1 MYKEVINDMNKEV
14 QTTVAITNPVI
25 NSERYAGILAHPT
38 SFPSYY
44 GIGDLGQTSYE
55 FVDYLKSAGQS
66 LWQVLPLGPTGFGDS
81 PYQGF
86 SAFAGQ
92 PLLIS
97 PDKMAEEGLLTQ
109 TELDAYPILPTRYV
123 DYGAVIWEKNKLFAS
138 AYERFKELVAA
149 NSGAVSMTA
158 TDAGTK
164 GKTDTAIKGESD
176 AAMKASLKERYNMF
190 CKENEDWLEG
200 YALFM
205 ALKDANE
212 GKLWLDWD
220 KKMRVPT
227 AAERKALAKE
237 HSERAGYYKMLQFL
251 FFDQWYDLKQYAN
264 QQGIKIVGDIP
275 IFVCLDSA
283 DVWANPELFQ
293 LEEDGFPT
301 VVAGVPPDYF
311 SETGQLWGNPL
322 YDWKVH
328 EKQGFS
334 WWISRIKSQLK
345 LVDIIRID
353 HFRGFEAYWA
363 VKYGEDTAING
374 TWVDGPKEKLFLAI
388 QKELGDNLPIWA
400 EDLGEINE
408 AVEKLRDTFH
418 FPGMKILQFAFEDI
432 NDNDM
437 MPHHHIPNCICY
449 TGTHDNDTTV
459 GWYKTAPKASQKK
472 VRNYMNTGAATVSWA
487 FIRTALGSVAK
498 YVVIPLQDVMS
509 LGSEARMNTPGKAAG
524 NWSWRFEA
532 KALDAHWAEY
542 LKKLTR
548 LYRR

>member
-1 MYKEVINDMNKEV
+1 MINNT
-14 QTTVAITNPVI
+14 QTSPVFTNPVV

-44 GIGDLGQTSYE
+44 GIGDLGQSSYD
-55 FVDYLKSAGQS
+55 FIDYLKSAGQS

-109 TELDAYPILPTRYV
+109 AELDAYPILPTKYV
-123 DYGAVIWEKNKLFAS
+123 DYGAVIWEKNKLFAL
-138 AYERFKELVAA
+138 AYERFKELV
-149 NSGAVSMTA
+149 
-158 TDAGTK
+158 
-164 GKTDTAIKGESD
+164 KTN
-176 AAMKASLKERYNMF
+176 LKERYEAF
-190 CKENEDWLEG
+190 CKENEQWLED
-200 YALFM
+200 YALFR

-212 GKLWLDWD
+212 GKLWLEWD
-220 KKMRVPT
+220 KEMRTPT
-227 AAERKALAKE
+227 AAGRKALAKE
-237 HSERAGYYKMLQFL
+237 HKEKADYYKMLQFL
-251 FFDQWYDLKQYAN
+251 FFDQWYALKDYAN
-264 QQGIKIVGDIP
+264 EQGIKIVGDIP
-275 IFVCLDSA
+275 IFVSLDSA

-293 LEEDGFPT
+293 LEEDGYPT

-328 EKQGFS
+328 EKQGFA

-345 LVDIIRID
+345 LVDYIRID
-353 HFRGFEAYWA
+353 HFRGFDAYWA
-363 VKYGEDTAING
+363 VEYGEETAING
-374 TWVDGPKEKLFLAI
+374 KWVDGPKDKLFLAI
-388 QKELGDNLPIWA
+388 QKELGTDLPIWA

-408 AVEKLRDTFH
+408 DVEKLRDDFN

-449 TGTHDNDTTV
+449 TGTHDNDTTA

-472 VRNYMNTGAATVSWA
+472 VRSYMNTGAATVSWA

-498 YVVIPLQDVMS
+498 FVVIPLQDVMS

-532 KALDAHWAEY
+532 KDLDAHWAQY
-542 LKKLTR
+542 LKKLTEV
-548 LYRR
+548 YRR

>member
-1 MYKEVINDMNKEV
+1 MTSNIH
-14 QTTVAITNPVI
+14 TTSLITNPVV
-25 NSERYAGILAHPT
+25 NSERYAGILVHPT

-44 GIGDLGQTSYE
+44 GIGDLGQAAFQ

-109 TELDAYPILPTRYV
+109 EELDAYPNLPVKYV
-123 DYGAVIWEKNKLFAS
+123 DYGAVIWEKNKLFAT
-138 AYERFKELVAA
+138 AYERFFELDET
-149 NSGAVSMTA
+149 NP
-158 TDAGTK
+158 
-164 GKTDTAIKGESD
+164 I
-176 AAMKASLKERYNMF
+176 KERYHIF
-190 CKENEDWLEG
+190 CKENEQWLEG

-205 ALKDANE
+205 ALKDAND
-212 GKLWLDWD
+212 GKLWLEWD
-220 KKMRVPT
+220 KEMRTPT
-227 AAERKALAKE
+227 PEGRKALAKE
-237 HSERAGYYKMLQFL
+237 HEKRAGYYKMLQFL
-251 FFDQWYDLKQYAN
+251 FFDQWFALKKYAN
-264 QQGIKIVGDIP
+264 DNGIKIVGDIP
-275 IFVCLDSA
+275 IFVSLDSA
-283 DVWANPELFQ
+283 DVWSNPELFQ
-293 LEEDGFPT
+293 LEEDGYPT

-328 EKQGFS
+328 EKQNFS
-334 WWISRIKSQLK
+334 WWITRIKSQLK

-353 HFRGFEAYWA
+353 HFRGFDSYWA
-363 VKYGEDTAING
+363 VPYGEETAING
-374 TWVDGPKEKLFLAI
+374 KWLDGPKEKLFLAI
-388 QKELGDNLPIWA
+388 QKELGKDLLIWA
-400 EDLGEINE
+400 EDLGVITED
-408 AVEKLRDTFH
+408 VEKLRDMFE
-418 FPGMKILQFAFEDI
+418 FPGMKILQFAFEDV

-449 TGTHDNDTTV
+449 TGTHDNDTTA

-524 NWSWRFEA
+524 NWSWRFEG
-532 KALDAHWAEY
+532 KDLDAHWAEY
-542 LKKLTR
+542 LRKLTK